1 MGEKEE
7 IIYKD
12 IWMEEEAEE
21 EEQEKAGEGSKA
33 IQKEEGDPG
42 GDTEEVKEMGAF
54 YHLITYCRPSY
65 LF

>member
-1 MGEKEE
+1 LDGRKRRNY
-7 IIYKD
+7 IYKD

-42 GDTEEVKEMGAF
+42 GDTEEVKERDI
-54 YHLITYCRPSY
+54 LPSHN
-65 LF
+65 LM